1 MNTTKTRAP
10 VYASAH
16 DPQPTSAALV
26 TAFDDDARAQMQL
39 REAQRHADDAA
50 QGLIMTVADAMLRGQ
65 LPHTA
70 LRVNRALIA
79 RVVHTHRE
87 AQRQQADA
95 RNAAADFDD

>member
-1 MNTTKTRAP
+1 MKTTKTSAP
-10 VYASAH
+10 VYATAH

-26 TAFDDDARAQMQL
+26 TAFDDDMRAQMQL

-70 LRVNRALIA
+70 LRVNRSLLASIVRA
-79 RVVHTHRE
+79 HR
-87 AQRQQADA
+87 
-95 RNAAADFDD
+95 